1 MSATGR
7 TVDYVILGAG
17 IGGMTL
23 QHILKGTSTVL
34 IDPAP
39 GRYKIGES
47 IIPQHFIEPEV
58 RPLFDIVSRLPSSTP
73 KEGSLFVSHDSVGA
87 FPPFSESNF
96 TIHVARQELEAATA
110 KFFGTEVVREHVEAV
125 DVAARTVETD
135 QGTFV
140 ARKLI
145 IDCSGPSRIVARALG
160 LAREV
165 WPVWASWAYHDVVDR
180 DDERFW
186 STLRRGDKQFF
197 LYDEAKR
204 RLEESTHF
212 EALKPTHS
220 TILTHVAD
228 GTWTWQIPLH
238 GARLLSVGVVSRR
251 GPVSADEYVDVTT
264 RSIGPQFRT
273 QLRPWDRSGPFN
285 NLHVRNRFAWAA
297 DRFAGD
303 SWALVGDAAFFGDPV
318 YSVGTGFATN
328 HAIQL
333 GRMLLA
339 REWDARTA
347 AAHDRQTAHLYER
360 ARRAYDWWYFG
371 KVVSDKRVAD
381 EVQADFLNGRAFQV
395 QTASAWSDMWLVSH
409 PQDTANRP
417 SVKDGQDVTAPIERL
432 LDEAALA
439 GWRLTAARAFATKV
453 ELEWQRPD
461 CAPMLLTIERAASV
475 RHYYRRIDELALSY
489 RASEAYGKKLD
500 GQALALLEGFAQL
513 LASEAALLRLLLD
526 ATA

>member
-1 MSATGR
+1 MSATDR

-23 QHILKGTSTVL
+23 QHILKGPSTVL

-180 DDERFW
+180 AA
-186 STLRRGDKQFF
+186 RRDRMPKTTNAVIATDKKDRSASAYGFSVF
-197 LYDEAKR
+197 GYPPRNHAVGFAR
-204 RLEESTHF
+204 
-212 EALKPTHS
+212 A
-220 TILTHVAD
+220 
-228 GTWTWQIPLH
+228 PLLQ
-238 GARLLSVGVVSRR
+238 RLLHR
-251 GPVSADEYVDVTT
+251 G
-264 RSIGPQFRT
+264 R
-273 QLRPWDRSGPFN
+273 
-285 NLHVRNRFAWAA
+285 
-297 DRFAGD
+297 
-303 SWALVGDAAFFGDPV
+303 
-318 YSVGTGFATN
+318 
-328 HAIQL
+328 
-333 GRMLLA
+333 
-339 REWDARTA
+339 
-347 AAHDRQTAHLYER
+347 
-360 ARRAYDWWYFG
+360 
-371 KVVSDKRVAD
+371 
-381 EVQADFLNGRAFQV
+381 
-395 QTASAWSDMWLVSH
+395 
-409 PQDTANRP
+409 
-417 SVKDGQDVTAPIERL
+417 
-432 LDEAALA
+432 
-439 GWRLTAARAFATKV
+439 
-453 ELEWQRPD
+453 
-461 CAPMLLTIERAASV
+461 
-475 RHYYRRIDELALSY
+475 
-489 RASEAYGKKLD
+489 
-500 GQALALLEGFAQL
+500 
-513 LASEAALLRLLLD
+513 
-526 ATA
+526 